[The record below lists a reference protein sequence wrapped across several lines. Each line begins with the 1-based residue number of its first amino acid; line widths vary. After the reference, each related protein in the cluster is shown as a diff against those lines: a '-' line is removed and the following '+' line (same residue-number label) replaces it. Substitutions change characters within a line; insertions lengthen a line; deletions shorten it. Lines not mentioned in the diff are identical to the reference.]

1 MWEAVNMIQVIVGK
15 KGTGKTKTLIGMAN
29 SMIDSSKGE
38 IVFITNERKS
48 MLELDHQIRLIKT
61 YEFGI
66 IGLKQFYGFLCG
78 IIAANYD
85 IDQIYI
91 DGLLEI
97 LNDEIGNI
105 KPFIYSIKKLSD
117 EYNIKF
123 ILSMCGDPE
132 SVPAFL
138 KEYIA

>member
-1 MWEAVNMIQVIVGK
+1 MIQVIVGE

-29 SMIDSSKGE
+29 NVVKDSRGE
-38 IVFITNERKS
+38 IVFITNEKRS
-48 MLELDHQIRLIKT
+48 MLELDHQVRLIKT
-61 YEFGI
+61 RDFGI
-66 IGLKQFYGFLCG
+66 KGLKEFYAFLCG
-78 IIAANYD
+78 IIAENYD

-97 LNDEIGNI
+97 LDDDLA
-105 KPFIYSIKKLSD
+105 SIEAFMFNVKKLSD

-123 ILSMCGDPE
+123 TISVCGDPE
-132 SVPAFL
+132 SIPTFL